1 MPPRA
6 CAHTRARRC
15 GVAARSRPGTC
26 AAQPRSVEHGFSF
39 ESVIADMPTAL
50 VLVEVG
56 TGVILY
62 RNAAA
67 KRLGFAYGEEPAQVH
82 DVTGARKD
90 DASLPHAVAARGQLV
105 APEVLELRRAGHPSV
120 WLLVRSQRLGRACV
134 LTFEDV
140 SELHGAQVELREAL
154 LARDELVSMAS
165 HELRSPVGALALAL
179 EQICRKATQS
189 GAADLQKLANLGLRQ
204 VRRLTV
210 LIGNLLDV
218 SRLRAGRFELDR
230 EHANL
235 GSVVHEACDALAD
248 QARAGG
254 TSLEVSIE
262 TDGWG
267 QWDIDRMHQVV
278 INLVTNAIKYGERSP
293 VRVRLRSLDGMVLLG
308 VLDGGPGI
316 PPEERER
323 IFRPFTRASA
333 RRKAQSLG
341 LGHYIVHEK
350 VQAHGGTIEVESRP
364 GFTCFELRLPTEP
377 P

>member
-1 MPPRA
+1 VRSLA
-6 CAHTRARRC
+6 S
-15 GVAARSRPGTC
+15 VAQLRGNFVGTC
-26 AAQPRSVEHGFSF
+26 AAKDSSVAPAYSF
-39 ESVIADMPTAL
+39 ERVIADMPTAL

-56 TGVILY
+56 TGIILY

-67 KRLGFAYGEEPAQVH
+67 ERLGFAYGEEPAQVY
-82 DVTGARKD
+82 DATGARKD

-105 APEVLELRRAGHPSV
+105 APEVFELRRAGHPPV
-120 WLLVRSQRLGRACV
+120 WLLVRSHRLEAACM

-140 SELHGAQVELREAL
+140 SELHAVQVELREAL

-179 EQICRKATQS
+179 DQISRKAAQAA
-189 GAADLQKLANLGLRQ
+189 AADLQKLASLGVRQ

-230 EHANL
+230 ERARL
-235 GSVVHEACDALAD
+235 GHVVREACDALAD
-248 QARAGG
+248 QARAEG
-254 TSLEVSIE
+254 TSLEVSVE

-278 INLVTNAIKYGERSP
+278 INLVTNAIKYGDGSP
-293 VRVRLRSLDGMVLLG
+293 VRVRLRSLDGMVHLA
-308 VLDGGPGI
+308 VFDGGPGI

-323 IFRPFTRASA
+323 IFQPFTRATT
-333 RRKAQSLG
+333 RHRAQSLG
-341 LGHYIVHEK
+341 LGLYIVHEI
-350 VQAHGGTIEVESRP
+350 VHAHGGTISVESRP
-364 GFTCFELRLPTEP
+364 GHTCFELRIPTEP

>member
-1 MPPRA
+1 
-6 CAHTRARRC
+6 
-15 GVAARSRPGTC
+15 
-26 AAQPRSVEHGFSF
+26 
-39 ESVIADMPTAL
+39 MPTAL

-56 TGVILY
+56 TGEILY

-67 KRLGFAYGEEPAQVH
+67 ERLGLADGAEPVHVH
-82 DVTGARKD
+82 DVTGVRKD
-90 DASLPHAVAARGQLV
+90 DASLPHAVAARGQQV
-105 APEVLELRRAGHPSV
+105 APEVLELRRPGDPSV
-120 WLLVRSQRLGRACV
+120 WLLVRSHRVGGACV

-140 SELHGAQVELREAL
+140 SELHAAQIELREAL

-165 HELRSPVGALALAL
+165 HELRSPIGALGLAL
-179 EQICRKATQS
+179 EQICRRATQA
-189 GAADLQKLANLGLRQ
+189 GAGDLQKLVNLGLRQ

-230 EHANL
+230 QRVKL
-235 GSVVHEACDALAD
+235 GDVVREACDTLAD
-248 QARAGG
+248 QARVDG
-254 TSLEVSIE
+254 TSLQVVIE
-262 TDGWG
+262 ADGWG

-293 VRVRLRSLDGMVLLG
+293 VHVRLRALDGTVLLA

-323 IFRPFTRASA
+323 IFRPFTRATA

-341 LGHYIVHEK
+341 LGLYIVHEI
-350 VQAHGGTIEVESRP
+350 VQAHGGTITVESRP
-364 GFTCFELRLPTEP
+364 GHTCFELRIPTESP
-377 P
+377 